1 MNADQGSQYKGAG
14 WITTFPKVGIKIS
27 MGGWSRYLDNIFIE
41 KLWWPLKREA
51 VFLHEITDGFQAK
64 RVIDDWIGFYNS
76 ARPHTALDKCTSG
89 TAYFIQ
95 TETRKAA

>member
-51 VFLHEITDGFQAK
+51 VFLHEHTRCILEKPQ
-64 RVIDDWIGFYNS
+64 N
-76 ARPHTALDKCTSG
+76 RPENQGHFKE
-89 TAYFIQ
+89 I
-95 TETRKAA
+95 KN

>member
-41 KLWWPLKREA
+41 KTVVALEA
-51 VFLHEITDGFQAK
+51 RGRL
-64 RVIDDWIGFYNS
+64 S
-76 ARPHTALDKCTSG
+76 A
-89 TAYFIQ
+89 
-95 TETRKAA
+95 